1 MIDCRCTLLAI
12 LLAFFCNV
20 VEIESFTTPK
30 HTSSIHATSTS
41 TQHNAGF
48 MDDLSKF
55 FDGLGG
61 GNSNNDEQ
69 SDIAEVDG
77 VYTGSKRIITGKCVC
92 IVLLY
97 DFVCS
102 I

>member
-1 MIDCRCTLLAI
+1 MIVCRCILLAI
-12 LLAFFCNV
+12 VLAFFCNV

-77 VYTGSKRIITGKCVC
+77 VYTGSKRIITVPKHQHNATSC
-92 IVLLY
+92 INRQ
-97 DFVCS
+97 S
-102 I
+102 